1 MEDTLRKEIQQKILS
16 GDFNCEKELTL
27 SIFSGKL

>member
-1 MEDTLRKEIQQKILS
+1 MSDTLREEIRKKILN

-27 SIFSGKL
+27 SIFSGK